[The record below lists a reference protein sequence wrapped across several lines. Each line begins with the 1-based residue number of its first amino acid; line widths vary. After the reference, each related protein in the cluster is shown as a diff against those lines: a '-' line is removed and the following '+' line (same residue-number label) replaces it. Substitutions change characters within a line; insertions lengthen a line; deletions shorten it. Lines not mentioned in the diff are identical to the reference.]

1 MTPFLKQVAKKY
13 FNPTEL
19 PDRHLYIFPNR
30 RSLLFFKKYYS
41 ELVAESGLVVLCP
54 QMYTIA
60 DFLYEVSGKVPTDR
74 VSLLLYLYDNYKKIL
89 GGRCESLDEFIFW
102 GDMLLADFNDV
113 DKYLIDARQIF
124 ANVADFKS
132 IQEDPASYLNEK
144 QLEAIQNFLGAVSGQ
159 VGKDGK
165 YKETFRQTW
174 NILLPLY
181 NAFRQELE
189 EKGEAYDGMVYRE
202 IACRFTDGC
211 AADILSDIFPHTD
224 KYIFIGLNAPT
235 ESELK
240 ILKKMKK
247 EGIAAFCWDYSS
259 DWIKDKN
266 NKSSFFLREHLD
278 TFGQD
283 IDLDPEGLK
292 HPEIN
297 ILSVS
302 SSVGQ
307 CKQLAQIFR
316 RLGDNI
322 PGTETAVVLPD
333 ENLLIPTL
341 NSLPEEIKEVNV
353 TMGYPMSGSL
363 TSALIDNICSLQM
376 HVRRTEDGHFLFYYK
391 QAYDI
396 FANPLFKQVLSDEEK
411 EKIKAEQQQYRH
423 YIPVEDLDCKGDI
436 LKLIFTPVVQNSSG
450 SAPEQIDKICSYLM
464 GIIERIALH
473 LKEKELFSL
482 ELDFAKDYHTALRS
496 LQSHNM
502 SITPATLFHL
512 LGSLVRRS
520 SVPFKGEPLQG
531 LQIMGPLETRA
542 LDFRN
547 VIILSCNEG
556 VFPRHVSSESFIPPE
571 LKRGFGL
578 PTHEYQDA
586 LWAYYFYRLIQRAE
600 NVWMVYCSNSQ
611 QKLASTEESR
621 FIKQLSLYFNAPM
634 QRYIAKSPIEAY
646 KPEDYIEKTQEHIDK
661 LTSDKVTLSAS
672 SLTNYLNCPAQFFYS
687 KIEGLKKTNEVKE
700 YLDNAMLGTVVHA
713 TMQTLYQGHKTVDS
727 ATIKGFLKEK
737 TYIPIIE
744 SKIKEQIKSSEI
756 TGRDLVSE
764 HLICQYVKRILEVDR
779 RLSEQYGGIKI
790 IGLEKNF
797 YTGIETS
804 QGKVQFKGIVDR
816 LDSLTADSIRI
827 VDYKSG
833 SVGDNDTSLD
843 DGNVEKVTGLAFGEK
858 NKDRPKIAIQMF
870 IYNLLISSRKEF
882 KDKKI
887 KTVIYQPYALTAGT
901 MPEENECGDKF
912 MKAMN
917 DSLKACIEEMLDI
930 NTPWKKKSE
939 EKTCE
944 YCDFKTICG
953 K

>member
-1 MTPFLKQVAKKY
+1 MTPFLKQVARKY
-13 FNPTEL
+13 FNPKEL

-60 DFLYEVSGKVPTDR
+60 DFLYKVSGKVPTDR
-74 VSLLLYLYDNYKKIL
+74 VSLLLCLYDNYKKIL

-113 DKYLIDARQIF
+113 DKYLIDAAKIF

-132 IQEDPASYLNEK
+132 IQEDPASYLDEK
-144 QLEAIQNFLGAVSGQ
+144 QLEAIRNFLGAVSGQ

-181 NAFRQELE
+181 NSFRQDLE
-189 EKGEAYDGMVYRE
+189 EKGEAYDGMVYRD
-202 IACRFTDGC
+202 IARRFTDGC
-211 AADILSDIFPHTD
+211 AADILSGIFPQTD

-266 NKSSFFLREHLD
+266 NKSSFFLREHID
-278 TFGQD
+278 AFGQD
-283 IDLDPEGLK
+283 MDLDPEGLE

-302 SSVGQ
+302 SSIGQ

-316 RLGDNI
+316 RLGDNV
-322 PGTETAVVLPD
+322 PGMETIVVLPD

-341 NSLPEEIKEVNV
+341 NSLPEEIREVNV

-363 TSALIDNICSLQM
+363 ISALVDNICSLQM
-376 HVRRTEDGHFLFYYK
+376 HIRKTEDGHFLFYYK

-396 FANPLFKQVLSDEEK
+396 FANPLFNQVLSDGEK
-411 EKIKAEQQQYRH
+411 EKIKSEQQQYRH
-423 YIPVEDLDCKGDI
+423 YIPMEELDCEGDI
-436 LKLIFTPVVQNSSG
+436 LKMIFTPVVLDTSG
-450 SAPEQIDKICSYLM
+450 SDPEQIDRICTYLM
-464 GIIERIALH
+464 GIIEKTALL
-473 LKEKELFSL
+473 LKEKELCSM
-482 ELDFAKDYHTALRS
+482 ELDFAKDYHTALRD

-502 SITPATLFHL
+502 GITPATFFRL

-547 VIILSCNEG
+547 VIILNCNEG
-556 VFPRHVSSESFIPPE
+556 VFPRHVSSESFIPAE

-600 NVWMVYCSNSQ
+600 KVWMVYCSNSQ

-621 FIKQLSLYFNAPM
+621 FIKQLSLYFNAPL
-634 QRYIAKSPIEAY
+634 QRYIAKSPIEAS
-646 KPEDYIEKTQEHIDK
+646 KPADYIEKTQEHIDK
-661 LTSDKVTLSAS
+661 LTSDKVSLSAS
-672 SLTNYLNCPAQFFYS
+672 SLTSYLNCPAQFFFS
-687 KIEGLKKTNEVKE
+687 KIEGLQKTKEVKE
-700 YLDNAMLGTVVHA
+700 YLDNAMLGTVVHE
-713 TMQTLYQGHKTVDS
+713 TMQTLYNGHETVDK

-744 SKIKEQIKSSEI
+744 SRIKAQIKSSEI
-756 TGRDLVSE
+756 TGRDLVSK
-764 HLICQYVKRILEVDR
+764 HLICQYIRRILEVDAR
-779 RLSEQYGGIKI
+779 MAEQYGGIKI
-790 IGLEKNF
+790 IGLEKN
-797 YTGIETS
+797 YYSGIETS
-804 QGKVQFKGIVDR
+804 QGTVRFKGIVDR
-816 LDSLTADSIRI
+816 IDSLTADSVRI

-833 SVGDNDTSLD
+833 SVSDDDTRLD
-843 DGNVEKVTGLAFGEK
+843 DENAKKTADLAFGEK

-870 IYNLLISSRKEF
+870 IYNMLISGRKEF
-882 KDKKI
+882 KGKKI

-901 MPEENECGDKF
+901 LPEENECGDEF
-912 MKAMN
+912 MEAM
-917 DSLKACIEEMLDI
+917 DSSLKACLEEMLDI
-930 NTPWKKKSE
+930 NTPWKKKGE

-944 YCDFKTICG
+944 YCDFKIICG